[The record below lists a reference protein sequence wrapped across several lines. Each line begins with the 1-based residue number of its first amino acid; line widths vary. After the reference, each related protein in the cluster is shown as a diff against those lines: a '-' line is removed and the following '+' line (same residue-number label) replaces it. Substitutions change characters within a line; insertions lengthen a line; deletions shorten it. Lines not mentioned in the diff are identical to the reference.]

1 MAMAGRS
8 ILLTGS
14 GSGIGRAAALLF
26 AGEGGRVA
34 VVDQDEDEAQ
44 ATANSIRQNGGEAL
58 AIGADVSREADCRG
72 MVQRALAAYGRLDVA
87 FNNAGIGASGFA
99 VADEEEVA
107 WSRLIDVNLK
117 GIFLA
122 MKYEIPAMVGAGG
135 GAIVNTAS
143 VAGLVGER
151 GIGAYSASKHGVVGL
166 TRTAALDYIGQG
178 VRINAVCPGA
188 TRTRMFG
195 ELVSGPES
203 GVLHLV
209 APPDRQNR
217 GTGRDCTRRPVSCFR
232 RRLFHRRPGAGG
244 RWRVDR
250 AIVSPAESNKRH
262 RPAALRSNTARRLRL
277 SSVGGLH
284 DTYRTMYGK
293 HRKMRERAGCA

>member
-1 MAMAGRS
+1 MGGRFAGRG
-8 ILLTGS
+8 ILVTGS

-26 AGEGGRVA
+26 AEEGGRVV
-34 VVDQDEDEAQ
+34 VVDQDENEAQ
-44 ATANSIRQNGGEAL
+44 ATAKSIRENGGEAL

-72 MVQRALAAYGRLDVA
+72 MVERALAAYGRLDVA
-87 FNNAGIGASGFA
+87 FNNAGVGASGFA
-99 VADEEEVA
+99 VADEEEVT

-188 TRTRMFG
+188 TRTRMLANWFQDPKVEAFILSRHPIG
-195 ELVSGPES
+195 RIAEPEEIARA
-203 GVLHLV
+203 VLFLASDDASFIV
-209 APPDRQNR
+209 GQA
-217 GTGRDCTRRPVSCFR
+217 
-232 RRLFHRRPGAGG
+232 LA
-244 RWRVDR
+244 VD
-250 AIVSPAESNKRH
+250 
-262 RPAALRSNTARRLRL
+262 
-277 SSVGGLH
+277 GGL
-284 DTYRTMYGK
+284 T
-293 HRKMRERAGCA
+293 AQ

>member
-1 MAMAGRS
+1 MAMAGRFAGRS
-8 ILLTGS
+8 ILVTGS

-166 TRTAALDYIGQG
+166 TRAAALDYIGQG

-188 TRTRMFG
+188 TRTRMLANWFQDPKVESFILSRHPIG
-195 ELVSGPES
+195 RIAEPEEIARA
-203 GVLHLV
+203 VLFLASDDASFIV
-209 APPDRQNR
+209 GQA
-217 GTGRDCTRRPVSCFR
+217 
-232 RRLFHRRPGAGG
+232 LA
-244 RWRVDR
+244 VD
-250 AIVSPAESNKRH
+250 
-262 RPAALRSNTARRLRL
+262 
-277 SSVGGLH
+277 GGL
-284 DTYRTMYGK
+284 T
-293 HRKMRERAGCA
+293 AQ

>member
-1 MAMAGRS
+1 MSGRFAGRG
-8 ILLTGS
+8 ILVTGA
-14 GSGIGRAAALLF
+14 GSGIGRAAAQLF
-26 AGEGGRVA
+26 ANEGGRVA
-34 VVDQDEDEAQ
+34 VVDQDENEAQ
-44 ATANSIRQNGGEAL
+44 ATVTSIRQAGGEAL

-72 MVQRALAAYGRLDVA
+72 MVERALAAYGRLHVA

-99 VADEEEVA
+99 VADEEEVT

-122 MKYEIPAMVGAGG
+122 MKYEIPAMVSAGG

-188 TRTRMFG
+188 TRTRILANWFQDPKVESFILSHHPIG
-195 ELVSGPES
+195 RIAEPEEIARA
-203 GVLHLV
+203 VLFLASDDASFIV
-209 APPDRQNR
+209 GQA
-217 GTGRDCTRRPVSCFR
+217 
-232 RRLFHRRPGAGG
+232 LA
-244 RWRVDR
+244 VD
-250 AIVSPAESNKRH
+250 
-262 RPAALRSNTARRLRL
+262 
-277 SSVGGLH
+277 GGL
-284 DTYRTMYGK
+284 T
-293 HRKMRERAGCA
+293 AQ

>member
-1 MAMAGRS
+1 MSGRFAGRG
-8 ILLTGS
+8 ILVTGA
-14 GSGIGRAAALLF
+14 GSGIGRAAAQLF
-26 AGEGGRVA
+26 ANEGGRVA
-34 VVDQDEDEAQ
+34 VVDQDENEAL
-44 ATANSIRQNGGEAL
+44 ATVTSIRQAGGEAL

-72 MVQRALAAYGRLDVA
+72 MVERALAAYGRLHVA

-99 VADEEEVA
+99 VADEEEVT

-122 MKYEIPAMVGAGG
+122 MKYEIPAMVSAGG

-188 TRTRMFG
+188 TRTRNLG
-195 ELVSGPES
+195 ELVSGPQS
-203 GVLHLV
+203 GVLHSV
-209 APPDRQNR
+209 APSDWQDR
-217 GTGRDCTRRPVSCFR
+217 GAGRDRTRRLVSCFR
-232 RRLFHRRPGAGG
+232 RCVLHRRPSARR
-244 RWRVDR
+244 RWRLDR
-250 AIVSPAESNKRH
+250 AIARSH
-262 RPAALRSNTARRLRL
+262 RL
-277 SSVGGLH
+277 
-284 DTYRTMYGK
+284 
-293 HRKMRERAGCA
+293 

>member
-1 MAMAGRS
+1 MKVPTMSARFAGRG
-8 ILLTGS
+8 ILVTGA

-26 AGEGGRVA
+26 AQEGGRVV
-34 VVDQDEDEAQ
+34 VVDQDENEAQ
-44 ATANSIRQNGGEAL
+44 ITANSIRESGGEAL
-58 AIGADVSREADCRG
+58 PIGADVSREADCRG
-72 MVQRALAAYGRLDVA
+72 MVERALAAYGRLHVA

-151 GIGAYSASKHGVVGL
+151 GIGAYAASKHGVVGL

-188 TRTRMFG
+188 TRTRILANWFQDPKVESFILSRHPIG
-195 ELVSGPES
+195 RIAEPEEIARA
-203 GVLHLV
+203 VLFLASDDASFIVGHAL
-209 APPDRQNR
+209 A
-217 GTGRDCTRRPVSCFR
+217 
-232 RRLFHRRPGAGG
+232 
-244 RWRVDR
+244 VD
-250 AIVSPAESNKRH
+250 
-262 RPAALRSNTARRLRL
+262 
-277 SSVGGLH
+277 GGL
-284 DTYRTMYGK
+284 T
-293 HRKMRERAGCA
+293 AQ

>member
-1 MAMAGRS
+1 MSGRFAGRG
-8 ILLTGS
+8 ILVTGA
-14 GSGIGRAAALLF
+14 GSGIGRAAAQLF
-26 AGEGGRVA
+26 ADEGGRVV
-34 VVDQDEDEAQ
+34 VVDQDENEAQ
-44 ATANSIRQNGGEAL
+44 ATVTSIRQAGGEAL

-72 MVQRALAAYGRLDVA
+72 MVERALAAYGRLHVA

-99 VADEEEVA
+99 VADEEEVT

-188 TRTRMFG
+188 TRTRILANWFQDPKVESFILSRHPIG
-195 ELVSGPES
+195 RIAEPEEIARA
-203 GVLHLV
+203 VLFLASDDASFIV
-209 APPDRQNR
+209 GQA
-217 GTGRDCTRRPVSCFR
+217 
-232 RRLFHRRPGAGG
+232 LA
-244 RWRVDR
+244 VD
-250 AIVSPAESNKRH
+250 
-262 RPAALRSNTARRLRL
+262 
-277 SSVGGLH
+277 GGL
-284 DTYRTMYGK
+284 T
-293 HRKMRERAGCA
+293 AQ

>member
-1 MAMAGRS
+1 MSGRFAGRG
-8 ILLTGS
+8 ILVT
-14 GSGIGRAAALLF
+14 GSGIGRAAAQLF
-26 AGEGGRVA
+26 ANEGGRVV
-34 VVDQDEDEAQ
+34 VVDQDENEAQ
-44 ATANSIRQNGGEAL
+44 ATVTSIRQAGGEAL

-72 MVQRALAAYGRLDVA
+72 MVERAVAAYGRLHVA

-99 VADEEEVA
+99 VADEEEVT

-117 GIFLA
+117 GIFLG

-188 TRTRMFG
+188 TRTRILASWFQDPKVESFILSRHPIG
-195 ELVSGPES
+195 RIAEPEEIARA
-203 GVLHLV
+203 VLFLASDDASFIV
-209 APPDRQNR
+209 GQA
-217 GTGRDCTRRPVSCFR
+217 
-232 RRLFHRRPGAGG
+232 LA
-244 RWRVDR
+244 VD
-250 AIVSPAESNKRH
+250 
-262 RPAALRSNTARRLRL
+262 
-277 SSVGGLH
+277 GGL
-284 DTYRTMYGK
+284 T
-293 HRKMRERAGCA
+293 AQ